1 MKRFSEFKVGDEF
14 YSTCSISKK
23 EIENY
28 LSFSRVKNVL
38 LDDPTK
44 KNNLVSGRGILSR
57 MEGEFTRLDQI
68 YGNLLI
74 YIGSDGD
81 SEWNNRSTRFVKPL
95 LADEVLKI
103 KFTVSAKEDVDE
115 EYGKIAID
123 YEGTK
128 QNDDLVVVSKKTGIE
143 LKRSLQ
149 RINKQFYSCA
159 NHYYR
164 N

>member
-1 MKRFSEFKVGDEF
+1 MKTFSELKVGDEF

-23 EIENY
+23 ELENY
-28 LSFSRVKNVL
+28 LNFSRVKNIL

-44 KNNLVSGRGILSR
+44 KNNLVSGRVNLSR

-95 LADEVLKI
+95 TTDEVLKI
-103 KFTVSAKEDVDE
+103 KFTISAKEDVDD

-128 QNDDLVVVSKKTGIE
+128 QNDDLVVVSKKNWY
-143 LKRSLQ
+143 
-149 RINKQFYSCA
+149 RIKKEPPKNQ
-159 NHYYR
+159 
-164 N
+164 